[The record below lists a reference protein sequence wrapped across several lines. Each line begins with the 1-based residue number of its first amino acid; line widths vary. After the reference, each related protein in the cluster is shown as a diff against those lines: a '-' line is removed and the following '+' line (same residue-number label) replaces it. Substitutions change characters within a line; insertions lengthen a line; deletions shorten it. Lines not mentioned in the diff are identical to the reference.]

1 MNLLKITN
9 EAMEAANKYISF
21 APTPEVE
28 MTYSASEGCDKATV
42 VLYYMQVSKHSHG
55 KIKNE
60 FYHVNR
66 ALAISAVVAMMDV
79 FRGYGVKCKA
89 DEFQE
94 FSFGFCITV
103 SPEIKDY
110 EIHTKED

>member
-1 MNLLKITN
+1 MNLLNITK

-28 MTYSASEGCDKATV
+28 MTYSASKGCNKATV
-42 VLYYMQVSKHSHG
+42 VLYYMQVSKHSRG

-60 FYHVNR
+60 FYHINR

-94 FSFGFCITV
+94 FSFGFLITV

>member
-1 MNLLKITN
+1 MNLLTITI
-9 EAMEAANKYISF
+9 EAMAAADKYTSK

-28 MTYSASEGCDKATV
+28 ITYSASDGSDKASV
-42 VLYYMQVSKHSHG
+42 VLYYMQVSKHSRG

-60 FYHVNR
+60 FYHINR
-66 ALAISAVVAMMDV
+66 TLAISAVVAMMDV

-94 FSFGFCITV
+94 FSFGFFIKV